1 MGLLGYLEQTAFCGP
16 GNPAVGGLCFHKH
29 DIGADFFDAVPGN
42 YVIIP
47 AACHSQKAAGTGNHN
62 GTDFSFRNVNLDI
75 GDESQPLAGAD
86 TDDLL
91 ALEVGKFHGHG
102 RSLPIRLHQFMQ
114 REVRK
119 ER

>member
-1 MGLLGYLEQTAFCGP
+1 MDGLEPSECQSQSLMPYHLATRQYR
-16 GNPAVGGLCFHKH
+16 NGGRTWKV
-29 DIGADFFDAVPGN
+29 D
-42 YVIIP
+42 
-47 AACHSQKAAGTGNHN
+47 
-62 GTDFSFRNVNLDI
+62 LDI
-75 GDESQPLAGAD
+75 GDKSQPLAGAD

-114 REVRK
+114 REIMK